1 MTLTTR
7 LSLFFTVSLA
17 VVLVGFS
24 VGLEALAARA
34 LYRQADDRLQAALNT
49 LVAAAEINSRGVEW
63 EPGQRLLALQVNRHD
78 EPIAWLVSDEAGRRV
93 DSSALMPPEFA
104 AQSTAMASSGESRR
118 RIRSQ
123 GATWQ
128 LMRRRLPEAGP
139 STAKTSKA
147 RETHARA
154 SQRLPPIPH
163 DHGGANA
170 WTCGSD
176 ASHACE
182 CSRDS

>member
-78 EPIAWLVSDEAGRRV
+78 EPIAWLVSDEVGPAG
-93 DSSALMPPEFA
+93 
-104 AQSTAMASSGESRR
+104 
-118 RIRSQ
+118 
-123 GATWQ
+123 
-128 LMRRRLPEAGP
+128 
-139 STAKTSKA
+139 
-147 RETHARA
+147 
-154 SQRLPPIPH
+154 
-163 DHGGANA
+163 
-170 WTCGSD
+170 
-176 ASHACE
+176 
-182 CSRDS
+182 